1 MLCGEMKGLTLL
13 VLSILNIYTFT
24 QFCDLYRISRY
35 NVKPRLLII
44 FGTVFYLVLV
54 TAYWAYKFYY
64 FYGMQ
69 NTAYPNLDYFLKK
82 LPITNMFFLTPIIV
96 FSFIKSFED
105 LIIVLII
112 FSITSMSIMATVYGI
127 MVTDYKK
134 NIDPKKFLVLSV
146 ITAVLLFVS
155 MYFGFTALGWMDM

>member
-1 MLCGEMKGLTLL
+1 M
-13 VLSILNIYTFT
+13 
-24 QFCDLYRISRY
+24 
-35 NVKPRLLII
+35 
-44 FGTVFYLVLV
+44 
-54 TAYWAYKFYY
+54 
-64 FYGMQ
+64 
-69 NTAYPNLDYFLKK
+69 
-82 LPITNMFFLTPIIV
+82 TPIIV
-96 FSFIKSFED
+96 FSFIKSFKD

-112 FSITSMSIMATVYGI
+112 FSITSMSIMATVYRI

>member
-1 MLCGEMKGLTLL
+1 
-13 VLSILNIYTFT
+13 
-24 QFCDLYRISRY
+24 
-35 NVKPRLLII
+35 
-44 FGTVFYLVLV
+44 
-54 TAYWAYKFYY
+54 
-64 FYGMQ
+64 MQ
-69 NTAYPNLDYFLKK
+69 NTAYPKLDYFLKK
-82 LPITNMFFLTPIIV
+82 LPIINMFFLTPIIV
-96 FSFIKSFED
+96 FSFIKSFKD

-112 FSITSMSIMATVYGI
+112 FSITSMSIMATVYRI